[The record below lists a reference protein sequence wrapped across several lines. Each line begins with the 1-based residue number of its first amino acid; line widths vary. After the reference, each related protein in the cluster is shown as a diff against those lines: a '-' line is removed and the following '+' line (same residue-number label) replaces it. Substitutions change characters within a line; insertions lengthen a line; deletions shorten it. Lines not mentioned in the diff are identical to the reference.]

1 MSLLRQV
8 VRGSLVQVV
17 VETRRV
23 SHSCV
28 VEKLVEI
35 PEIRAV
41 VETVQK
47 TAEVPHPV
55 HRQRVHSAAGGGG
68 LMRGTLRRY
77 RG

>member
-17 VETRRV
+17 VPTARI
-23 SHSCV
+23 

-41 VETVQK
+41 GRDS
-47 TAEVPHPV
+47 AENCRCSASVP
-55 HRQRVHSAAGGGG
+55 RQGVHSAAGGGG
-68 LMRGTLRRY
+68 LAASGSSSRA
-77 RG
+77 